1 MERKI
6 VKIGFA
12 PTKRDV
18 FNHPEAFEVRDAIRK
33 RIDDWRMGIVQ
44 FVDIDDVTPKGIV
57 ETEDDALA
65 VIKKFKDEGVNGIF
79 APHCNFGSEGNTT
92 LIARALNVPFLLW
105 GPRDSDPMANNDTK
119 SSSVGRTRDSQCG
132 LFATGKALRRAR
144 VPFTYIPNTDLDD
157 GVLENGFKAFAAVCA
172 TVQAFKETKV
182 LQVGTRPDPFWTTM
196 FNEGELYERF
206 GIRVFPITLVD
217 LKNEIENFKANKPEE
232 IKAAIAKICAMTKP
246 VGIDDEGLAN
256 MAGYYLALQSL
267 CAKHKCNAAAISC
280 WAPFRESLGISAC
293 AVNGYVTDL
302 GIPVGCEMDIHGVI
316 SSRLVQAAA
325 LYTDPVFF
333 ADLTIRHPYND
344 NAELLWHCG
353 NFPPSLAGDC
363 SKCTVIDAQSNGF
376 ACPGKSHFELRRGD
390 ITVCRFD
397 GDNGEYSLFM
407 GEGKGVEG
415 PETNGTY
422 CWLEVNDWVEWEN
435 KLVTGPYIHHS
446 SSTYG
451 KLAPILHE
459 ACKYIGVK
467 PDPAGISEQEIQ
479 AFWWGRK

>member
-1 MERKI
+1 MERQT

-18 FNHPEAFEVRDAIRK
+18 FNHPEAFEVRDAIRS
-33 RIDDWRMGIVQ
+33 RINDWRMDIVEI
-44 FVDIDDVTPKGIV
+44 VDIDDVTPKGIV

-65 VIKKFKDEGVNGIF
+65 VIEKFKKEEVAGIF

-92 LIARALNVPFLLW
+92 LIARALQVPFLLW
-105 GPRDSDPMANNDTK
+105 GPRDNDPMANSDTK

-144 VPFTYIPNTDLDD
+144 IPFTYIPNTDLDE
-157 GVLENGFKAFAAVCA
+157 GTLENGFKGFAAVA
-172 TVQAFKETKV
+172 AVVKAFKETKV
-182 LQVGTRPDPFWTTM
+182 LQIGTRPDPFWTTM
-196 FNEGELYERF
+196 CNEGELYERF
-206 GIRVFPITLVD
+206 GIRVFPMNLID
-217 LKNEIENFKANKPEE
+217 MKQEADAIRANKPEE
-232 IKAAIAKICAMTKP
+232 VKAAVEKICSMTKP
-246 VGIDDEGLAN
+246 VGIDEAGLEN
-256 MAGYYLALQSL
+256 MAVYYLTLQSL
-267 CAKHKCNAAAISC
+267 CDKYKCNAAAVSC
-280 WAPFRESLGISAC
+280 WGPFARTMGASAC

-302 GIPVGCEMDIHGVI
+302 GIPVGCELDIHGVI
-316 SSRLVQAAA
+316 SSRMIQAAA

-353 NFPPSLAGDC
+353 NFPPSLAGDYE
-363 SKCTVIDAQSNGF
+363 KRTVLDSESNG
-376 ACPGKSHFELRRGD
+376 AKCPGRSHFELKRGD

-397 GDNGEYSLFM
+397 GDNGEYSLFI

-422 CWLEVNDWVEWEN
+422 CWLEVDDWVAWEE

-459 ACKYIGVK
+459 ACKYLGIT
-467 PDPAGISEQEIQ
+467 PDPAGPTEKEIQ
-479 AFWWGRK
+479 EFWRGRR